1 MNKLKKDNVLNF
13 PSKMTEIEREVEAIV
28 FAAAEPL
35 SIETIETKISKNTDV
50 LKILQKLQTFYT
62 NRGIN
67 LVCIS
72 NKWSFRT
79 AQNLSSLMS
88 QQKTVEKKLSKAA
101 IETLAIIVY
110 HQPVTRAE
118 IEEIRGVAFGT
129 NTLEILMELNWV
141 KPQGRKDI
149 PGKPIQ
155 YGTTDDFLSHFNLQK
170 LSDLPT
176 VDELG
181 TAGLIDTSSV
191 DASIFGTGKFYKEK
205 QEDNEAE
212 ESVDAVDTAKAELDT
227 LVNNEATLSEEFKEK
242 TAVIFEAAVKSK
254 LSDEIDR
261 LETQYKEELAEEVS
275 STKSELVEKV
285 DSYLNYVVENW
296 IKENE
301 IAIENG
307 LRTEIAEGFM
317 DKLKDLFTESYIQVP
332 ESKVD
337 LVDEL
342 AEQVEELETKLN
354 ETTQKVIDQSGE
366 IEEMTKDRIINE
378 SASDLAD
385 TQVEKLKSL
394 VNDLDFEN
402 EEKFKE
408 KVDTIKE
415 AHFSQETGSSDE
427 SPMIEEDGHDE
438 VMETSPNMERY
449 VSTLKKTVSKN

>member
-35 SIETIETKISKNTDV
+35 SIETIETKISKNTAV
-50 LKILQKLQTFYT
+50 LKILQKLQIFYT

-205 QEDNEAE
+205 QED
-212 ESVDAVDTAKAELDT
+212 K
-227 LVNNEATLSEEFKEK
+227 
-242 TAVIFEAAVKSK
+242 
-254 LSDEIDR
+254 
-261 LETQYKEELAEEVS
+261 
-275 STKSELVEKV
+275 
-285 DSYLNYVVENW
+285 
-296 IKENE
+296 KEN
-301 IAIENG
+301 IYSDI
-307 LRTEIAEGFM
+307 
-317 DKLKDLFTESYIQVP
+317 
-332 ESKVD
+332 
-337 LVDEL
+337 DEM
-342 AEQVEELETKLN
+342 LN
-354 ETTQKVIDQSGE
+354 
-366 IEEMTKDRIINE
+366 
-378 SASDLAD
+378 
-385 TQVEKLKSL
+385 
-394 VNDLDFEN
+394 
-402 EEKFKE
+402 
-408 KVDTIKE
+408 
-415 AHFSQETGSSDE
+415 
-427 SPMIEEDGHDE
+427 
-438 VMETSPNMERY
+438 
-449 VSTLKKTVSKN
+449 STLKPESEE